1 MKSLLN
7 YTIILLLLTLVA
19 CNPGGDTKESDAS
32 QDVFKAPREMGLLA
46 SQFTMPNPGDHRVE
60 LDNGLVAFVVTGDK
74 ASLVTIKAVIGAG
87 YAYDKKG
94 VAQSLKT
101 ILQSQPVCDMEAKEF
116 SRYLYDNA
124 FEYSVSQDEEMMTIS
139 LNALAEDYELAMALF
154 AKIITQPCINGQT
167 SRMFK
172 GYAGVPDSEYVKN
185 GSLPK
190 TVELLKQQ
198 LYGNHP
204 FNPQVTAGEASA
216 VTTADLKAFHQKYFS
231 TGNMSIAV
239 SGEILADQVKRGLAT
254 AFADI
259 NPAERQLG
267 TFDYVKSTKA
277 SVGHTTNKL
286 QTWIVIGSLLPEIS
300 PEEWPALQ
308 VMNYIIGG
316 GHFDTRLYKETR
328 DLRGL
333 TNDDSGFPEWKQ
345 TGPGFY
351 TFRTYG
357 RPEVADQLIDLTMAE
372 VNKIRDTKVTEEEL
386 FVAKG
391 ALADGVFQMW
401 FENSH
406 TTAATFAEHW
416 VRYQSFDHLSEFPK
430 RVNTL
435 TIDDVQAA
443 AQKYLKP
450 DEMVTLVLAS
460 PAP

>member
-7 YTIILLLLTLVA
+7 YTIMILLVFTVA
-19 CNPGGDTKESDAS
+19 CNSGGNMQNDPTQE
-32 QDVFKAPREMGLLA
+32 VFKAPREMGLA
-46 SQFTMPNPGDHRVE
+46 ATDFTMPDPDANKVVLE
-60 LDNGLVAFVVTGDK
+60 NGLVAFVVTGDK

-87 YAYDKKG
+87 YAYEKKG

-101 ILQSQPVCDMEAKEF
+101 ILQRQPVCDMDAQEF
-116 SRYLYDNA
+116 NRYLHDNA
-124 FEYSVSQDEEMMTIS
+124 FEYNVSQDEEMTTVS
-139 LNALAEDYELAMALF
+139 LNALAEDYDEAMALF
-154 AKIITQPCINGQT
+154 SRIITQPCINGQA
-167 SRMFK
+167 SRLFK
-172 GYAGVPDSEYVKN
+172 GYSGVPDSEYVQN
-185 GSLPK
+185 GSLAK
-190 TVELLKQQ
+190 TVELLKQR
-198 LYGNHP
+198 LYGDHP
-204 FNPQVTAGEASA
+204 FNAQVSSAEASA
-216 VTTADLKAFHQKYFS
+216 ISVADLKSFHQKYFS

-239 SGEILADQVKRGLAT
+239 SGQVSADQVKSDLAA
-254 AFADI
+254 AFAGVNI
-259 NPAERQLG
+259 AERQLAS
-267 TFDYVKSTKA
+267 FDYLTSSKA

-286 QTWIVIGSLLPEIS
+286 QTWIVIGALLPEIT

-308 VMNYIIGG
+308 AMNYIIGG

-345 TGPGFY
+345 TGPGLY

-357 RPEVADQLIDLTMAE
+357 RPEVASQLIDLTMTE
-372 VNKIRDTKVTEEEL
+372 INKIRDAKVTEEEL

-391 ALADGVFQMW
+391 ALADGVFQML

-416 VRYQSFDHLSEFPK
+416 VRFQSFDHLSKYPE
-430 RVNTL
+430 RVNAL

-443 AQKYLKP
+443 AQKYLQP
-450 DEMVTLVLAS
+450 DQMVTLVMAS